1 MNDARVWAILVA
13 TQHRG
18 NSDSVLSEET
28 RIRETH
34 QLISRAKSVANPG
47 TTCALVD
54 PEFAGEWAA
63 LATDLPPRNI
73 FLQSGDTPAIEGVS
87 RVLRAIRARDVNAS
101 VILIPGDHCA
111 AVESAWVLSARGALT
126 LARDHLDTV
135 YLLHDKA
142 AQEDR
147 PFDASLDFCSSTVI
161 VGSAVSLL
169 DLSEGKKETKVLDW
183 MAEDLASSA
192 ASDPVHPSDAG
203 QHPINLVHVRHV
215 EEYARIQRGHYRFPA
230 STRVDVVA

>member
-1 MNDARVWAILVA
+1 MNDARVWAVLVA
-13 TQHRG
+13 TPHRS
-18 NSDSVLSEET
+18 NTESVLSEEK

-34 QLISRAKSVANPG
+34 QLISRAMSVANPG

-63 LATDLPPRNI
+63 LATDLPPHNI
-73 FLQSGDTPAIEGVS
+73 FLRSGNSRAIEGVS
-87 RVLRAIRARDVNAS
+87 RVLRAIRARDGNAS

-111 AVESAWVLSARGALT
+111 AIESAWVLSARGALT

-142 AQEDR
+142 AQEER
-147 PFDASLDFCSSTVI
+147 PFDAALDFCSSTVI

-169 DLSEGKKETKVLDW
+169 DLSEGKKATKVLDW
-183 MAEDLASSA
+183 MAEDSSSSA
-192 ASDPVHPSDAG
+192 ETDHVHPSDPG
-203 QHPINLVHVRHV
+203 PHPINLVHVRHV
-215 EEYARIQRGHYRFPA
+215 EEYARIQRGQHRFP
-230 STRVDVVA
+230 SSSRVDVVA